1 MHKYCLKKKNTRMEG
16 EKKESNKG
24 PLKNDAIKV
33 GERAT
38 QN

>member
-1 MHKYCLKKKNTRMEG
+1 MEG

-38 QN
+38 QNEWQKVT